1 MDHLGCVLK
10 ADLGSLADGF
20 HEGCESQYQLLWFW
34 TSSWVNS
41 GLSLRW
47 TRWGGGGCDWGRSS
61 LELRQCRISGVNTS
75 C

>member
-1 MDHLGCVLK
+1 MDFMKGVRVNINSYDFGP
-10 ADLGSLADGF
+10 AVGSI
-20 HEGCESQYQLLWFW
+20 
-34 TSSWVNS
+34 V

-75 C
+75 G